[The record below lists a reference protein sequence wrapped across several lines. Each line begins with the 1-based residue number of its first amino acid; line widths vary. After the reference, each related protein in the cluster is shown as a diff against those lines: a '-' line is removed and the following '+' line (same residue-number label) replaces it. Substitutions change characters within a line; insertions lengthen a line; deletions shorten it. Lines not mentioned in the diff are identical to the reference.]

1 MADTLELELVSPES
15 LLLSQ
20 SVAMVVVPGTEGDF
34 GVLPG
39 HAPLISNIRPG
50 ALVVFE
56 GGVAAE
62 RYFLAGGFAEVT
74 PERCTILAEG
84 AVRIADIDR
93 AALEGEIRNLRED
106 AAQPADDAE
115 RDAATAL
122 LAIAEAKLEA
132 LDAPSYGGAH

>member
-20 SVAMVVVPGTEGDF
+20 TVEMVVVPGTEGDF

-50 ALVVFE
+50 ALIVFE

-62 RYFLAGGFAEVT
+62 RFFLAGGFAEVT

-93 AALEGEIRNLRED
+93 AALEQEIRDLRED
-106 AAQPADDAE
+106 AAQAVDDE
-115 RDAATAL
+115 GGSAAAA
-122 LAIAEAKLEA
+122 LAIAEAKLQV
-132 LDAPSYGGAH
+132 LDAPSYSGPR

>member
-20 SVAMVVVPGTEGDF
+20 PVEMVVIPGAEGDF

-56 GGVAAE
+56 GGAAAE
-62 RYFLAGGFAEVT
+62 RFFLAGGFAEVT

-84 AVRIADIDR
+84 AIRLDDIDR
-93 AALEGEIRNLRED
+93 AALEQEIRDLRED
-106 AAQPADDAE
+106 IAQQAEDSQAAAS
-115 RDAATAL
+115 
-122 LAIAEAKLEA
+122 LAIAEAKLQA
-132 LDAPSYGGAH
+132 IDAPSYSGAH

>member
-20 SVAMVVVPGTEGDF
+20 SVEMVVIPGAEGDF

-50 ALVVFE
+50 SLVVFE
-56 GGVAAE
+56 GGAAAE
-62 RYFLAGGFAEVT
+62 RFFLAGGFAEVT

-84 AVRIADIDR
+84 AIRIDDIDR
-93 AALEGEIRNLRED
+93 AALEQEIRDLRED
-106 AAQPADDAE
+106 AAQQAEDADGQA
-115 RDAATAL
+115 RAS
-122 LAIAEAKLEA
+122 LAIAEAKLQA
-132 LDAPSYGGAH
+132 IDAPSYSGAH